1 MVELCQPLAPSV
13 LGSLNHRLCVKPPR
27 VEGCENHRSMPA
39 ARLSDSQKA
48 EVVERFRAG
57 EGLQPLAEAY
67 GCSPNTVSR
76 AVKAALDPG
85 EYDRIKER
93 NRRSATPR
101 MEPADPVVPALIA
114 SHGEEPAGEGEG
126 HSDGEG
132 DSEGEGNSEG
142 RGRAEAA
149 ALEFDR
155 PSGPTDPIVTP
166 VAPGFP
172 AAAIAH
178 DPPDRPIRRSGQRTL
193 ADAPAAERED
203 EPAVLAIDDADDFG
217 DDESDDDLAL
227 DADGDDSEGQSFVP
241 VPLLEVVDDHTE
253 IRPLPLTAADLRG
266 SAWMLVDKTVELQ
279 AKPLSEFTELGRL
292 PAEEQDRQALMVFV
306 NPRQAKRHCGRTQR
320 VIKIPDPAVF
330 TRTAPYLLAQGIS
343 RVVIEGALFA
353 LPGS

>member
-1 MVELCQPLAPSV
+1 MLCAEPPS
-13 LGSLNHRLCVKPPR
+13 

-48 EVVERFRAG
+48 EVVERFRSG

-101 MEPADPVVPALIA
+101 TEPADPLVPALIA
-114 SHGEEPAGEGEG
+114 SDGEEPAGEGEG
-126 HSDGEG
+126 ANEG
-132 DSEGEGNSEG
+132 DSEGSG
-142 RGRAEAA
+142 RPEDA

-155 PSGPTDPIVTP
+155 PSGATDPIASP
-166 VAPGFP
+166 VARRVPV
-172 AAAIAH
+172 AAIAH
-178 DPPDRPIRRSGQRTL
+178 DPPQSPIRRSGQRTL
-193 ADAPAAERED
+193 ADAPAVDRED
-203 EPAVLAIDDADDFG
+203 GPAVLAIDDADDFG

-227 DADGDDSEGQSFVP
+227 DADADDSEGQSFVP

-292 PAEEQDRQALMVFV
+292 PVEEQDRQALMVFV

-320 VIKIPDPAVF
+320 VIKIPDPVVF
-330 TRTAPYLLAQGIS
+330 TLTAPYLLAQGIS

>member
-1 MVELCQPLAPSV
+1 
-13 LGSLNHRLCVKPPR
+13 
-27 VEGCENHRSMPA
+27 MPA

-48 EVVERFRAG
+48 EVAERFRAG

-85 EYDRIKER
+85 EYDRLKER
-93 NRRSATPR
+93 NRRSAPPHK
-101 MEPADPVVPALIA
+101 EPADPVVPELTA
-114 SHGEEPAGEGEG
+114 SEGKEPAGVG
-126 HSDGEG
+126 DGDGDREG
-132 DSEGEGNSEG
+132 DGDGSE
-142 RGRAEAA
+142 RAEEAA
-149 ALEFDR
+149 SFELDLA
-155 PSGPTDPIVTP
+155 SGNTDTPASP
-166 VAPGFP
+166 VAAGFP

-178 DPPDRPIRRSGQRTL
+178 QPPQRPIRRLGQRTP
-193 ADAPAAERED
+193 ADAPAADRE
-203 EPAVLAIDDADDFG
+203 EGPAVLAIDDADDFG
-217 DDESDDDLAL
+217 EDESDDDLAL

-292 PAEEQDRQALMVFV
+292 PVEEQDRQALMVFV

-330 TRTAPYLLAQGIS
+330 TLTAPYLLAQGIS

>member
-1 MVELCQPLAPSV
+1 
-13 LGSLNHRLCVKPPR
+13 
-27 VEGCENHRSMPA
+27 MPA

-126 HSDGEG
+126 ESQSDSEGEGEGEGEG
-132 DSEGEGNSEG
+132 DSEGS
-142 RGRAEAA
+142 GRAEDA

-155 PSGPTDPIVTP
+155 PSGATDPTVSP
-166 VAPGFP
+166 VAPRVP
-172 AAAIAH
+172 EAAIAH
-178 DPPDRPIRRSGQRTL
+178 DPPDRPIRRSGQRPL
-193 ADAPAAERED
+193 ADAPVVDRED
-203 EPAVLAIDDADDFG
+203 GPVVLAIDDADDFG
-217 DDESDDDLAL
+217 DDESDDESDDDLAL

-292 PAEEQDRQALMVFV
+292 PVEEQDRQALMVFV

>member
-13 LGSLNHRLCVKPPR
+13 FWSLNHRLCVKPPR

-126 HSDGEG
+126 HGEG
-132 DSEGEGNSEG
+132 DSEGEGSG
-142 RGRAEAA
+142 RGEDA

-203 EPAVLAIDDADDFG
+203 GPAVLAIDDADDFG
-217 DDESDDDLAL
+217 DDDSDDDLAL

-292 PAEEQDRQALMVFV
+292 PVEEQDRQALMVFV

>member
-1 MVELCQPLAPSV
+1 
-13 LGSLNHRLCVKPPR
+13 
-27 VEGCENHRSMPA
+27 MPA

-76 AVKAALDPG
+76 AVKAGLDPG

-101 MEPADPVVPALIA
+101 MEPADPVLTELTA
-114 SHGEEPAGEGEG
+114 SHDEEPADE
-126 HSDGEG
+126 GEG
-132 DSEGEGNSEG
+132 DSEGDGEGS
-142 RGRAEAA
+142 GRAEDAS
-149 ALEFDR
+149 LEFDR
-155 PSGPTDPIVTP
+155 PSGPTDPIVSP
-166 VAPGFP
+166 VAPRVP
-172 AAAIAH
+172 VAAFAH
-178 DPPDRPIRRSGQRTL
+178 DPPQSPIRRSGQRTL
-193 ADAPAAERED
+193 ADAPAVDRED
-203 EPAVLAIDDADDFG
+203 GPAVLAIDDADDFG
-217 DDESDDDLAL
+217 DDDSDDDLAL
-227 DADGDDSEGQSFVP
+227 DADGDDSEGQIFLP

>member
-1 MVELCQPLAPSV
+1 
-13 LGSLNHRLCVKPPR
+13 
-27 VEGCENHRSMPA
+27 MPA

-85 EYDRIKER
+85 EYDRLKER
-93 NRRSATPR
+93 NRRSAPPR
-101 MEPADPVVPALIA
+101 KEPADPVLPELNA
-114 SHGEEPAGEGEG
+114 SHGEEPAGDGDG
-126 HSDGEG
+126 DGEG
-132 DSEGEGNSEG
+132 SGS
-142 RGRAEAA
+142 GRAEAA
-149 ALEFDR
+149 AFEFDR
-155 PSGPTDPIVTP
+155 PSGATDPIVSP
-166 VAPGFP
+166 VAPRLP
-172 AAAIAH
+172 VAPIAY
-178 DPPDRPIRRSGQRTL
+178 DPPDRPIPRSDQRTP
-193 ADAPAAERED
+193 ADAPAADRED
-203 EPAVLAIDDADDFG
+203 GPVVLAIDDADDFG
-217 DDESDDDLAL
+217 DDESDDESDDDLAL
-227 DADGDDSEGQSFVP
+227 EVDGDDSEGQSFVP

-253 IRPLPLTAADLRG
+253 IRPLPLAAADLRG

-292 PAEEQDRQALMVFV
+292 PVEEQDRQALMVFV

-320 VIKIPDPAVF
+320 VIKIPDPAVL

>member
-1 MVELCQPLAPSV
+1 
-13 LGSLNHRLCVKPPR
+13 
-27 VEGCENHRSMPA
+27 MPA

-57 EGLQPLAEAY
+57 EGMQPLADAY

-76 AVKAALDPG
+76 VVKAALDPG
-85 EYDRIKER
+85 EYDRLKEQR
-93 NRRSATPR
+93 NRRSASLRRGPSD
-101 MEPADPVVPALIA
+101 PDPVESEPSA
-114 SHGEEPAGEGEG
+114 SHREEPAG
-126 HSDGEG
+126 D
-132 DSEGEGNSEG
+132 
-142 RGRAEAA
+142 AEASGGKVADSIGVDPPTGETESDAPSGEPGLPAPSVA
-149 ALEFDR
+149 ADR
-155 PSGPTDPIVTP
+155 PQRP
-166 VAPGFP
+166 VRRLGTRSRPD
-172 AAAIAH
+172 AAA
-178 DPPDRPIRRSGQRTL
+178 
-193 ADAPAAERED
+193 AAQED
-203 EPAVLAIDDADDFG
+203 GPAVLAIDDADDFG
-217 DDESDDDLAL
+217 DDEADDDLGL
-227 DADGDDSEGQSFVP
+227 DADGDYSDGQAFVP

-279 AKPLSEFTELGRL
+279 ARPLSEFTELGRL

-330 TRTAPYLLAQGIS
+330 TLTAPYLLAQGIS

>member
-1 MVELCQPLAPSV
+1 
-13 LGSLNHRLCVKPPR
+13 
-27 VEGCENHRSMPA
+27 MPA

-48 EVVERFRAG
+48 EVVERFRSG

-76 AVKAALDPG
+76 AVKAALEPG

-114 SHGEEPAGEGEG
+114 SDGEEPAGDG
-126 HSDGEG
+126 DGEG
-132 DSEGEGNSEG
+132 VDDGEGQGS
-142 RGRAEAA
+142 GRAEAA
-149 ALEFDR
+149 AIESD
-155 PSGPTDPIVTP
+155 PSSGATDPIVSP
-166 VAPGFP
+166 VAPEGP

-178 DPPDRPIRRSGQRTL
+178 NLPRRLVRRSGQRPL
-193 ADAPAAERED
+193 ADVPAADRVD

-227 DADGDDSEGQSFVP
+227 DADADDSEGQSFVP

-292 PAEEQDRQALMVFV
+292 PVEEQDRQALMVFV

-330 TRTAPYLLAQGIS
+330 TLTAPYLLAQGIS

>member
-1 MVELCQPLAPSV
+1 MVELCQSLAPSV
-13 LGSLNHRLCVKPPR
+13 SGSVNHKLCVKPPR
-27 VEGCENHRSMPA
+27 VEGCENHCSMPA

-48 EVVERFRAG
+48 ELVERFRAG

-101 MEPADPVVPALIA
+101 MQPADPVVPALIA
-114 SHGEEPAGEGEG
+114 SDSEEPA
-126 HSDGEG
+126 SEG
-132 DSEGEGNSEG
+132 DSEGESDSDSEG
-142 RGRAEAA
+142 SGRAEDA

-155 PSGPTDPIVTP
+155 PFGATDPNVFP
-166 VAPGFP
+166 VAPRV
-172 AAAIAH
+172 AEAAIAH
-178 DPPDRPIRRSGQRTL
+178 DPPQSPIRRSGQRTL
-193 ADAPAAERED
+193 ADAPAVDRED
-203 EPAVLAIDDADDFG
+203 GPAVLAIDDADDFR

-292 PAEEQDRQALMVFV
+292 PVEEQDRQALMVFV

-330 TRTAPYLLAQGIS
+330 TLTAPYLLAQGIS

>member
-1 MVELCQPLAPSV
+1 
-13 LGSLNHRLCVKPPR
+13 
-27 VEGCENHRSMPA
+27 
-39 ARLSDSQKA
+39 
-48 EVVERFRAG
+48 
-57 EGLQPLAEAY
+57 
-67 GCSPNTVSR
+67 
-76 AVKAALDPG
+76 
-85 EYDRIKER
+85 
-93 NRRSATPR
+93 

-132 DSEGEGNSEG
+132 VSEGEGNSEG

-166 VAPGFP
+166 VEPGFP

-178 DPPDRPIRRSGQRTL
+178 DPPDRAIRRSGQRTP

>member
-1 MVELCQPLAPSV
+1 
-13 LGSLNHRLCVKPPR
+13 
-27 VEGCENHRSMPA
+27 MPA
-39 ARLSDSQKA
+39 ARLSDSQTA

-76 AVKAALDPG
+76 AVKVGLDPG

-101 MEPADPVVPALIA
+101 MEPADPLVPVLTA
-114 SHGEEPAGEGEG
+114 SHGEEPAGVGEGDSDGEGE
-126 HSDGEG
+126 GEG
-132 DSEGEGNSEG
+132 DSEGS
-142 RGRAEAA
+142 GRAEAA

-155 PSGPTDPIVTP
+155 PSGATDPNVSP

-178 DPPDRPIRRSGQRTL
+178 DPPQRLIRRSGQRTL
-193 ADAPAAERED
+193 ADAPAVDRVD
-203 EPAVLAIDDADDFG
+203 GPAVLAIDDADDFG

-227 DADGDDSEGQSFVP
+227 DADADADDSEGQSFVP

-292 PAEEQDRQALMVFV
+292 PVEEQDRQALLVFV

>member
-1 MVELCQPLAPSV
+1 
-13 LGSLNHRLCVKPPR
+13 
-27 VEGCENHRSMPA
+27 MPA

-132 DSEGEGNSEG
+132 VSEGEGNSEG

-166 VAPGFP
+166 VEPGFP

-178 DPPDRPIRRSGQRTL
+178 DPPDRAIRRSGQRTP

>member
-1 MVELCQPLAPSV
+1 
-13 LGSLNHRLCVKPPR
+13 
-27 VEGCENHRSMPA
+27 MPA

-76 AVKAALDPG
+76 AVKAGLDPG

-126 HSDGEG
+126 TNEG
-132 DSEGEGNSEG
+132 DSEGSGW
-142 RGRAEAA
+142 AEDA

-155 PSGPTDPIVTP
+155 PSGATDPIVSP
-166 VAPGFP
+166 VAPRVP
-172 AAAIAH
+172 VAAFAH
-178 DPPDRPIRRSGQRTL
+178 DPPQSPIRRSGQRTL
-193 ADAPAAERED
+193 ADAPAVDRED

-227 DADGDDSEGQSFVP
+227 DADGDDSEGQIFVP

-292 PAEEQDRQALMVFV
+292 PVEEQDRQALMVFV

-330 TRTAPYLLAQGIS
+330 TLTAPYLLAQGIS

>member
-1 MVELCQPLAPSV
+1 
-13 LGSLNHRLCVKPPR
+13 
-27 VEGCENHRSMPA
+27 MPA
-39 ARLSDSQKA
+39 ARLSDSEKA

-76 AVKAALDPG
+76 AVKAALEPG

-101 MEPADPVVPALIA
+101 MEPADPVVPHLNA
-114 SHGEEPAGEGEG
+114 SQAEEPAGEGDG
-126 HSDGEG
+126 DGEG
-132 DSEGEGNSEG
+132 DDDGEGQGN
-142 RGRAEAA
+142 GRAEAA
-149 ALEFDR
+149 AIELDL
-155 PSGPTDPIVTP
+155 PSGATDPIVSTVSP
-166 VAPGFP
+166 VAPEGP

-178 DPPDRPIRRSGQRTL
+178 NLPRRLVRRSGQRPL
-193 ADAPAAERED
+193 ADAPAADRVD
-203 EPAVLAIDDADDFG
+203 GPAVLAIDDADDFG

-227 DADGDDSEGQSFVP
+227 DVDADDSEVQSFVP

-330 TRTAPYLLAQGIS
+330 TLTAPYLLAQGIS

>member
-1 MVELCQPLAPSV
+1 
-13 LGSLNHRLCVKPPR
+13 
-27 VEGCENHRSMPA
+27 MPA

-57 EGLQPLAEAY
+57 EGLQPLAEIY

-76 AVKAALDPG
+76 AVKAALEPG

-101 MEPADPVVPALIA
+101 MESADPVVPHLTA
-114 SHGEEPAGEGEG
+114 SHGEEPAGDG
-126 HSDGEG
+126 DGEG
-132 DSEGEGNSEG
+132 DDDREGQGS
-142 RGRAEAA
+142 GRAEAA
-149 ALEFDR
+149 AIELDC
-155 PSGPTDPIVTP
+155 PADDTDPNVSP
-166 VAPGFP
+166 VAPEGP

-178 DPPDRPIRRSGQRTL
+178 NPPRRLIRRSGQRPP
-193 ADAPAAERED
+193 AAAPAADRVD
-203 EPAVLAIDDADDFG
+203 GPAVLAIDDADDFG

-227 DADGDDSEGQSFVP
+227 EVDGDDSEGQSFVP

-330 TRTAPYLLAQGIS
+330 TLTAPYLLAQGIS

>member
-1 MVELCQPLAPSV
+1 
-13 LGSLNHRLCVKPPR
+13 
-27 VEGCENHRSMPA
+27 MPA

-85 EYDRIKER
+85 EYDRLKER
-93 NRRSATPR
+93 NRRSATPPK
-101 MEPADPVVPALIA
+101 EPADPVVPELTA
-114 SHGEEPAGEGEG
+114 SHGDGLAGDGDG
-126 HSDGEG
+126 DGDGEG
-132 DSEGEGNSEG
+132 S
-142 RGRAEAA
+142 GRAESAA
-149 ALEFDR
+149 FEIDL
-155 PSGPTDPIVTP
+155 PSGATDLTVSP
-166 VAPGFP
+166 VAPRFP
-172 AAAIAH
+172 AAPIAH
-178 DPPDRPIRRSGQRTL
+178 DPPDRPIRRVGQPTP
-193 ADAPAAERED
+193 AAAPAAERED
-203 EPAVLAIDDADDFG
+203 GPAVLAIDDADDFG

-330 TRTAPYLLAQGIS
+330 TLTAPYLLAQGIS

>member
-1 MVELCQPLAPSV
+1 
-13 LGSLNHRLCVKPPR
+13 
-27 VEGCENHRSMPA
+27 MPA

-101 MEPADPVVPALIA
+101 MEPADPVLTELTA
-114 SHGEEPAGEGEG
+114 SHDEGPAAE
-126 HSDGEG
+126 GEG
-132 DSEGEGNSEG
+132 DSEGDGEGS
-142 RGRAEAA
+142 GRAEDA

-155 PSGPTDPIVTP
+155 PSGPTDPIVSP
-166 VAPGFP
+166 VAPRVP

-193 ADAPAAERED
+193 ADAPVVDRED

-227 DADGDDSEGQSFVP
+227 DADGDDSEGQIFVP

-292 PAEEQDRQALMVFV
+292 PVEEQDRQALMVFV

-330 TRTAPYLLAQGIS
+330 TLTAPYLLAQGIS

>member
-13 LGSLNHRLCVKPPR
+13 IGSLNHRICVKPPR
-27 VEGCENHRSMPA
+27 VEGCENHCSMPA

-114 SHGEEPAGEGEG
+114 SDGEVPAGEGEG
-126 HSDGEG
+126 TNESG
-132 DSEGEGNSEG
+132 SEGS
-142 RGRAEAA
+142 GRAEDA

-155 PSGPTDPIVTP
+155 LSGVTDPIVSP
-166 VAPGFP
+166 VAPRVP
-172 AAAIAH
+172 VAAFAH
-178 DPPDRPIRRSGQRTL
+178 DPPQSPIRRSGQRTL
-193 ADAPAAERED
+193 ADAPAVDRED

-227 DADGDDSEGQSFVP
+227 DADGDDSEGQIFVP

-292 PAEEQDRQALMVFV
+292 PVEEQDRQALMVFV

-330 TRTAPYLLAQGIS
+330 TLTAPYLLAQGIS

>member
-1 MVELCQPLAPSV
+1 MAAPR
-13 LGSLNHRLCVKPPR
+13 LN
-27 VEGCENHRSMPA
+27 
-39 ARLSDSQKA
+39 DSQKEELVA
-48 EVVERFRAG
+48 RYRQG
-57 EGLQPLAEAY
+57 ETAQALAAAY

-76 AVKAALDPG
+76 VLKAALDPA
-85 EYDRIKER
+85 EMASIKR
-93 NRRSATPR
+93 QSRGRSVDAPEPV
-101 MEPADPVVPALIA
+101 EPAAPPLAAASPAVAAAQADPAEAHPA
-114 SHGEEPAGEGEG
+114 E
-126 HSDGEG
+126 EG
-132 DSEGEGNSEG
+132 DDDGDRAVDAEQSE
-142 RGRAEAA
+142 
-149 ALEFDR
+149 
-155 PSGPTDPIVTP
+155 
-166 VAPGFP
+166 
-172 AAAIAH
+172 
-178 DPPDRPIRRSGQRTL
+178 
-193 ADAPAAERED
+193 
-203 EPAVLAIDDADDFG
+203 LAIDDADDFG
-217 DDESDDDLAL
+217 DDDSDDDLAL

-292 PAEEQDRQALMVFV
+292 PVEEQDRQALMVFV

>member
-1 MVELCQPLAPSV
+1 
-13 LGSLNHRLCVKPPR
+13 
-27 VEGCENHRSMPA
+27 MPA

-101 MEPADPVVPALIA
+101 MEPADPVVPHLNA
-114 SHGEEPAGEGEG
+114 SQAEEPAGEGDG
-126 HSDGEG
+126 DGEG
-132 DSEGEGNSEG
+132 DDDGEGQGN
-142 RGRAEAA
+142 GRAEAA
-149 ALEFDR
+149 AIELDL
-155 PSGPTDPIVTP
+155 PSGATDPIVSTVSP
-166 VAPGFP
+166 VAPEGP

-178 DPPDRPIRRSGQRTL
+178 NLPRRLVRRSGQRPL
-193 ADAPAAERED
+193 ADAPAADRVD
-203 EPAVLAIDDADDFG
+203 GPAVLAIDDADAFG

-227 DADGDDSEGQSFVP
+227 DADGDDSEGQIFMP

-330 TRTAPYLLAQGIS
+330 TLTAPYLLAQGIS

>member
-1 MVELCQPLAPSV
+1 
-13 LGSLNHRLCVKPPR
+13 
-27 VEGCENHRSMPA
+27 MPA

-57 EGLQPLAEAY
+57 EGLQPLAEIY

-76 AVKAALDPG
+76 AVKAALEPG

-101 MEPADPVVPALIA
+101 MEPADPVVLELTA
-114 SHGEEPAGEGEG
+114 SHGEEPAGDGQGDDDGEGEG
-126 HSDGEG
+126 S
-132 DSEGEGNSEG
+132 
-142 RGRAEAA
+142 GRAEAA
-149 ALEFDR
+149 AIAFDR
-155 PSGPTDPIVTP
+155 PAGDPDTSASPTSAAP
-166 VAPGFP
+166 VAAWFP

-178 DPPDRPIRRSGQRTL
+178 NPPRRLIRRSDQRPP
-193 ADAPAAERED
+193 AAAPAADRED
-203 EPAVLAIDDADDFG
+203 GPAVLAIDDADDFG

-227 DADGDDSEGQSFVP
+227 DVDADDSDGQSFVP

-330 TRTAPYLLAQGIS
+330 TLTAPYLLAQGIS

>member
-1 MVELCQPLAPSV
+1 
-13 LGSLNHRLCVKPPR
+13 
-27 VEGCENHRSMPA
+27 MPA

-85 EYDRIKER
+85 EYDRLKER
-93 NRRSATPR
+93 NRRSATPHK
-101 MEPADPVVPALIA
+101 EPADPVVTELIA
-114 SHGEEPAGEGEG
+114 SHGEEPAGDG
-126 HSDGEG
+126 DGEG
-132 DSEGEGNSEG
+132 DGDGDADGNGNGDGNGDGDDS
-142 RGRAEAA
+142 GRAEAA
-149 ALEFDR
+149 ALELDFLA
-155 PSGPTDPIVTP
+155 GPTDPIVTP

-178 DPPDRPIRRSGQRTL
+178 DPPDRPIRRLGQPTP

-203 EPAVLAIDDADDFG
+203 GPAVLAIDDADDFG

-227 DADGDDSEGQSFVP
+227 DADGDDSEGQIFVP

-330 TRTAPYLLAQGIS
+330 TLTAPYLLAQGIS

>member
-1 MVELCQPLAPSV
+1 
-13 LGSLNHRLCVKPPR
+13 
-27 VEGCENHRSMPA
+27 MPA

-132 DSEGEGNSEG
+132 VSEGEGNSEG

-166 VAPGFP
+166 VEPGFP

-178 DPPDRPIRRSGQRTL
+178 DPPDRAIRRSGQRTP

-292 PAEEQDRQALMVFV
+292 PVEEQDRQALMVFV